1 MNASQFPWLT
11 VTAALPIVGAL
22 VLAFL
27 PRTADRPA
35 KLAALAVSVLTF
47 VVAAIVGIGFV
58 AGDGMQFTETH
69 TWMAVFGV
77 HYALGVDGI
86 GLVLMLMTALMTP
99 VVLAA
104 SWNDAEVAGRSVR
117 TYFALI
123 LLVEGLALG
132 VFMATDVFLFYV
144 LFEATLIPLYF
155 LIGGFGGANRQR
167 AAVKFLVYSL
177 VGGLI
182 LLAAVIGLY
191 AVSARNGAPSM
202 LLADL
207 VKLNIDSTT
216 QRWLFVGFFVAF
228 AIKAPMFPVHTWL
241 PDSVAAGT
249 PGTSVMLVSV
259 LDKIGTFGM
268 IRYCLQLF
276 PEASRWA
283 TPVVLVL
290 ALISVFYGAVQA
302 IGSRELPRL
311 VGYTSISHFG
321 IMVLGIFAM
330 TSRGQVGSTVYM
342 VNHGL
347 STGALFLVLGYLIR
361 RRGSAR
367 IADYGGV
374 DTQAPVLS
382 GMFLF
387 IVLAGLSLPGLST
400 FVGEFLSL
408 AGTFERYVWA
418 GVIGTVSIVLAA
430 LYMLLV
436 YQRTMT
442 GPAVESVKGMRDLS
456 AREVAALVP
465 VVLLIVVL
473 GLFPKPLLDT
483 IGPTVRDTMAR
494 VGVGDPVPKIAASA
508 SDSGSAQGEG

>member
-1 MNASQFPWLT
+1 MNHSAFPWLT
-11 VTAALPIVGAL
+11 VTAAIPIAGAL
-22 VLAFL
+22 LLGLMPKSMDKAAKLIGLAVALVTFVLA
-27 PRTADRPA
+27 
-35 KLAALAVSVLTF
+35 AA
-47 VVAAIVGIGFV
+47 VGVGFV
-58 AGDGMQFTETH
+58 AGDGMQFSETH
-69 TWMAVFGV
+69 MWISTFGV

-86 GLVLMLMTALMTP
+86 GLVLVLMTALLTP

-104 SWNDAEVAGRSVR
+104 SWNDVGGAGDRAKGAKG
-117 TYFALI
+117 YFALI

-155 LIGGFGGANRQR
+155 LIGTYGGANRQK

-177 VGGLI
+177 IGGLV
-182 LLAAVIGLY
+182 LLAGVIGLY
-191 AVSARNGAPSM
+191 AVSVRHGAPSM
-202 LLADL
+202 LLSDL
-207 VKLNIDSTT
+207 VQLPIGPLT
-216 QRWLFVGFFVAF
+216 QRWLFVAFFVAF
-228 AIKAPMFPVHTWL
+228 AIKAPMFPVHAWL
-241 PDSVAAGT
+241 PDSTAAGT
-249 PGTSVMLVSV
+249 PGTSVMLVAV

-276 PEASRWA
+276 PEASKWA
-283 TPVVLVL
+283 TPVVIVL
-290 ALISVFYGAVQA
+290 ALISVFYGAVEA
-302 IGSRELPRL
+302 IGARELPRL
-311 VGYTSISHFG
+311 VAFTSISHFG

-330 TSRGQVGSTVYM
+330 TSNGQVGSTVYM

-347 STGALFLVLGYLIR
+347 STGALFLVLGYLIA
-361 RRGSAR
+361 RRGSNR

-374 DTQAPVLS
+374 DNQAPVLS

-400 FVGEFLSL
+400 FIGEFLSL
-408 AGTFERYVWA
+408 AGTFQRYTWA

-442 GPAVESVKGMRDLS
+442 GPAVEKVKGMKDLS
-456 AREVAALVP
+456 VREVAALAP

-483 IGPTVRDTMAR
+483 ITPTVRDTMVR
-494 VGVGDPVPKIAASA
+494 VGVTDPAPKVPVSA
-508 SDSGSAQGEG
+508 DQGRG